1 LEELVTRAKVRVLKR
16 EAKRQKNLQAIAAK
30 AAKEMPE
37 SVSEMPVEQDWVSR
51 FLEDC
56 QDVSNED
63 MQTVWGRILAGE
75 VAKPGTFSYRTLFAV
90 KMLRPEVAN
99 LFTRLCSFVWLRDG
113 VFTPVIRSPDFFL
126 PRCCGSRRYSRP

>member
-1 LEELVTRAKVRVLKR
+1 M
-16 EAKRQKNLQAIAAK
+16 AK

-37 SVSEMPVEQDWVSR
+37 SVSDKPVEQDWVSR

-63 MQTVWGRILAGE
+63 MQTVWGRLLAGE
-75 VAKPGTFSYRTLFAV
+75 VTKPGSFSFRTLATV

-99 LFTRLCSFVWLRDG
+99 LFTRLCSFVWLNQR
-113 VFTPVIRSPDFFL
+113 VPTAIIPQPDFL
-126 PRCCGSRRYSRP
+126 EEHGL